1 MDLIVYD
8 GKICADSREV
18 AEMVGKRHDHL
29 YRDIQGYV
37 EVISENPNLGSQD
50 YFIPSTYKVDGNNKT
65 YPCYLLT
72 KMGCEMVA
80 NKLTGKK
87 GILFTAAYVKKF
99 NDMEK
104 QMEVPKLT
112 PTPRYRS
119 RRLSTAMEDMEKTAA
134 NLCKM
139 FKVNA
144 GIAYSKAIS
153 MIEPL
158 YGVSFDNIKDLLPAA
173 THDTGYMNPTQV
185 GEKFQGKSAREI
197 NLLLAGYGLQHKEGK
212 CWRLDDAGREYG
224 EEVPYTR
231 NGHSGYDIRWNDKLI
246 SLLQEKETLV
256 IEKA

>member
-1 MDLIVYD
+1 MDNLITTYNNQPVTS
-8 GKICADSREV
+8 SRMV
-18 AEMVGKRHDHL
+18 AENFEKEHKHVL
-29 YRDIQGYV
+29 RDIDNLKKDV
-37 EVISENPNLGSQD
+37 PNFGLMFYETEIPDSYGRPQRA
-50 YFIPSTYKVDGNNKT
+50 YFINKKGFQ
-65 YPCYLLT
+65 LLA
-72 KMGCEMVA
+72 MGF
-80 NKLTGKK
+80 TGKK
-87 GILFTAAYVKKF
+87 AIEWKLKYIDAFEA
-99 NDMEK
+99 MEK
-104 QMEVPKLT
+104 ELATPKLT
-112 PTPRYRS
+112 PTPRYRA

-158 YGVSFDNIKDLLPAA
+158 YGVSFDSIKDLLPAA
-173 THDTGYMNPTQV
+173 THDIGYMNPTQV